1 MEKIKIKIDEAK
13 AELQRK
19 ESQIKENKQVAEALL
34 QKIQLKIKEKEQIE
48 RGEMKQRI
56 KHETKKE
63 PKQNM
68 TE

>member
-34 QKIQLKIKEKEQIE
+34 QKIQLKIKENKMPLM
-48 RGEMKQRI
+48 RLSNSRRLRRSVF
-56 KHETKKE
+56 
-63 PKQNM
+63 
-68 TE
+68 